1 MKFVMSSYG
10 TRGEVEPCVAVG
22 RELLRRGH
30 DVCMAV
36 PPDLVGFVESVGI
49 KPVAYRLDS
58 QTLIEAYINYWT
70 CYYGNRR
77 KIGDLLRYSRQLQEI
92 ATRALAETRTT
103 LMLLA
108 EGADLILTGVNFENP
123 AANVAE
129 YYGIP
134 LATMHF
140 SPIRTNT
147 RVPPMLPSVLGRTA
161 MMLPAPLDR
170 AAMSARERMIW
181 HIGSKKLENAQ
192 RRELGLPDATGPL
205 SQLMAERRSLE
216 IQAYDEVC
224 FPGLAGEWAE
234 LSERRPFVGTLTI
247 ELPTKVD
254 EEVLSWIANGSPPIC
269 FGFGS
274 MLVESSSDTVA
285 MIAAACSR
293 LGERALISAGV
304 SEFSEVPNFEHVK
317 VVPTVNYSAVF
328 PACRAVV
335 HHGTSA
341 TAAGLRAGVPSL
353 ILWKIPEQRLW
364 GNAINRLGVGTAR
377 CFSAVTED
385 SLVQDLR
392 TILGSQHVSRARE
405 IATRMTTPAESASR
419 AADCVEDLAR
429 SRRPS

>member
-22 RELLRRGH
+22 RELLHRGH
-30 DVCMAV
+30 DVSMAV
-36 PPDLVGFVESVGI
+36 PPDLIGFVESVGI
-49 KPVAYRLDS
+49 APVAYRLDS

-70 CYYGNRR
+70 CYYSNRR
-77 KIGDLLRYSRQLQEI
+77 KIGDLLRYSRQLQETG
-92 ATRALAETRTT
+92 TRALAETSTT
-103 LMLLA
+103 LMSLA
-108 EGADLILTGVNFENP
+108 KGADLVLTGVNFENP

-129 YYGIP
+129 FYGIP

-147 RVPPMLPSVLGRTA
+147 RVPPMLPSLLGRTA
-161 MMLPAPLDR
+161 MMLPAPMDR
-170 AAMSARERMIW
+170 AAMRARERLIW
-181 HIGSKKLENAQ
+181 LIGSKKPENAQ
-192 RRELGLPDATGPL
+192 RRELGLPNATGPL

-224 FPGLAGEWAE
+224 FPGLADEWAR

-247 ELPTKVD
+247 ELPTKAD
-254 EEVLSWIANGSPPIC
+254 ADVLSWIAAGTPPIC

-274 MLVESSSDTVA
+274 MLVESFSDTVA

-304 SEFSEVPNFEHVK
+304 TELTNVPDFKHVK
-317 VVPTVNYSAVF
+317 VVPTVNYSAIF

-405 IATRMTTPAESASR
+405 IATRMTKPAESA
-419 AADCVEDLAR
+419 AKTADCVESLA
-429 SRRPS
+429 SSGRPG